1 MANPSTASYAAA
13 TGTVLDEAVRVA
25 NAGARRTTDA
35 AQAALAI
42 SRRAYEQTSQ
52 LNKDLFDLWTTSLE
66 AGLQSAL
73 DIQNAT
79 LATYQ
84 ANVRLMQNSA
94 TK

>member
-1 MANPSTASYAAA
+1 MPPTPAPAAPPTLPTPPWPS
-13 TGTVLDEAVRVA
+13 
-25 NAGARRTTDA
+25 
-35 AQAALAI
+35 

-52 LNKDLFDLWTTSLE
+52 LNKDLFDLWTTSVE

-84 ANVRLMQNSA
+84 ANLRLVQDVA
-94 TK
+94 AK